1 MNDCIGVNIRTVCCE
16 ELERTDIGMERSVME
31 RDVREE
37 RERDPIGSRDLDA
50 GYEQAWR

>member
-1 MNDCIGVNIRTVCCE
+1 MRSGTMNDMNEHGEWIS
-16 ELERTDIGMERSVME
+16 ERTDKGMERSVME